1 MREHV
6 LMVHVY
12 IWLQYY
18 NVYFV
23 QCINIYIYTYNRL
36 YDALYI
42 YHISYV
48 YIYIYHLYL
57 SIYIYIILYVYAYSI
72 IQYIIYIYTVYIY
85 ICVKFNIYH
94 CHSATIIC
102 ASSSSKRHHILGWD
116 HPTIPLA
123 PNRRC
128 PMFVLQLDHHVF
140 VCHML
145 MLHHF
150 TITLLSFY
158 YHSTIILLSFY
169 YHFTIIEH
177 HIFMKFD
184 EDQSVDDSFRIPKN
198 HLPSRVCHTF
208 RWCPLSWYVWPWRS
222 RDNFWPRFAPVVLP
236 MIWARA
242 AGTTYMSSAWRWLEV
257 TTLGPL
263 INGL

>member
-1 MREHV
+1 MHK
-6 LMVHVY
+6 Y
-12 IWLQYY
+12 
-18 NVYFV
+18 
-23 QCINIYIYTYNRL
+23 IYIYIQSL
-36 YDALYI
+36 IWCIIYI
-42 YHISYV
+42 YISYIIYV
-48 YIYIYHLYL
+48 YIYIIYIYL
-57 SIYIYIILYVYAYSI
+57 SIYIILYVYAYSI

-208 RWCPLSWYVWPWRS
+208 RWCPLSWYVWPWRI